1 MSHYVTLKYMDT
13 WFKNIKL
20 SVAGLIGL
28 FIIIFTIVNW
38 PVVIIHA
45 GERGVVFN
53 WGAFTG
59 QILDPGIHFR
69 IPIMQRVSAIDV
81 KTQKLEI
88 TKSEAY
94 SKDLQLVDIHSVLN
108 YYVDPKA
115 VGDIYQQYGLDY
127 QSKILAPNLEAAVKQ
142 TVAKYTAEELLN
154 KRSEVQSNI
163 QDAFKSLVPTSF
175 IITGYALVNE
185 GFSPAYENAIEAKQV
200 AQQQAEKATND
211 LKRVQ
216 IEAEQRVTQAKAEAE
231 AIKIQAQ
238 AITQQGGD
246 NYVQL
251 KAIEKWDGKL
261 PSQMIPGGTL
271 PFLNL
276 GIK

>member
-1 MSHYVTLKYMDT
+1 MDT